1 MALTRR
7 SFSILSS
14 LLPVAGLASQ
24 AAHAQDVK
32 GEGGKLRV
40 ASFPGGNDY
49 PFWAIARLGLDR
61 KYGFELENISVQPG
75 GAALTAF
82 RSGAVEGGLMNWL
95 ELARVRTAGEEIAA
109 IVPFLEMP
117 NVWVVPKS
125 SPAKT
130 VADLKGKKVGTYNRF
145 SPEWVL
151 YLATAKAK
159 FGYDPRTE
167 STIQD
172 AGPGLLRGLMDQKQL
187 DAAFIFYNLAMPMVA
202 SGEYRILFNSKDLL
216 KLQGMPSSTM
226 LTSVAFRE
234 AYSRSNPK
242 NVRAFAMA
250 YRDAVEYLRA
260 NDPIW
265 VECLA
270 RQNITD
276 AAVVPLMRDYSR
288 EVTMA
293 HFSADPM
300 AETRQ
305 LFDVLYTTGGKEA
318 MGVDTLPTGIFNTT
332 FSG

>member
-1 MALTRR
+1 MALSRR
-7 SFSILSS
+7 SFSVLTA
-14 LLPVAGLASQ
+14 LLPAACFASQ
-24 AAHAQDVK
+24 AYGQSEFK
-32 GEGGKLRV
+32 GEGGKVRV

-49 PFWAIARLGLDR
+49 PFWAIAKLGLDR
-61 KYGFELENISVQPG
+61 KYGFELENVSVQPG

-117 NVWVVPKS
+117 NVWVVPKNS
-125 SPAKT
+125 AAKT

-151 YLATAKAK
+151 YLATAKSK

-172 AGPGLLRGLMDQKQL
+172 AGPGLLRGLMDQKQI
-187 DAAFIFYNLAMPMVA
+187 DATFIFYNLAMPMVA

-216 KLQGMPSSTM
+216 KLAGMPSNTM

-242 NVRAFAMA
+242 NVRAFALA
-250 YRDAVEYLRA
+250 YREAVEYLRT

-265 VECLA
+265 VEALA
-270 RQNITD
+270 RQSITD

-288 EVTMA
+288 EVTMSR
-293 HFSADPM
+293 FSADPM
-300 AETRQ
+300 TETKQ
-305 LFDVLYTTGGKEA
+305 LFDVLYATGGKEA
-318 MGVDTLPTGIFNTT
+318 MGVDTLPSGIFNTS
-332 FSG
+332 FSS

>member
-7 SFSILSS
+7 SFSIFSS
-14 LLPVAGLASQ
+14 LLPVAGFASQ
-24 AAHAQDVK
+24 AAAQADFK
-32 GEGGKLRV
+32 GEGGKVRV
-40 ASFPGGNDY
+40 ASFPGGNEY
-49 PFWAIARLGLDR
+49 PFWAIAKLGLDR
-61 KYGFELENISVQPG
+61 KYGFELENVSVQPG

-82 RSGAVEGGLMNWL
+82 RAGAVEGGLMNWL
-95 ELARVRTAGEEIAA
+95 ELARVRAAGEEIAA

-117 NVWVVPKS
+117 NVWVVPKN

-130 VADLKGKKVGTYNRF
+130 IADLKGMKVGTYNRF

-167 STIQD
+167 TTVQE

-187 DAAFIFYNLAMPMVA
+187 DATFIFYNLAMPMVA

-234 AYSRSNPK
+234 VYSRSNPK

-250 YRDAVEYLRA
+250 YREAVEYLRT

-276 AAVVPLMRDYSR
+276 ASVVSLMRDYSR
-288 EVTMA
+288 DVTMSR
-293 HFSADPM
+293 FSADPM
-300 AETRQ
+300 AETKQ
-305 LFDVLYTTGGKEA
+305 LFDVLYAAGGKEA
-318 MGVDTLPTGIFNTT
+318 MGIDTLPTGIFNTT
-332 FSG
+332 LAG